1 MGKEAALRSGLFRVC
16 KGLRRGGVSAI
27 REGVTNLSHKV
38 RMAQYGTKHSHAGGV
53 LEVMLASPDVEVVGV
68 YEPDPE
74 RRRTLEAAGKPPW
87 SDVSWFDSPADF
99 LDDPTVLAVASEG
112 SNAESLDHT
121 EAIVDAGK
129 HVFYDKP
136 AGEDYRRFERI
147 VGKARSA
154 GLQVQMGYMF
164 RHHAG
169 FSRIAEWVRS
179 GLLGDV
185 FSVRA
190 HMSTHLDRPAQ
201 EAIARHPGGIFYDL
215 SGHMIDQIVWIL
227 GRPTTVTSFLRQDAT
242 DVAGFSDNTLCV
254 LEYDSAMAFVDIAA
268 VETPP
273 MARRFEVYGTVGS
286 AIMEPFEPPGPIRL
300 CLNEERGGFPA
311 GVSMVEVEDRPRYV
325 DNLASFVK
333 ALRGEKAPDRSL
345 DHELLV
351 QETILRSAGHIS
363 E

>member
-1 MGKEAALRSGLFRVC
+1 M
-16 KGLRRGGVSAI
+16 
-27 REGVTNLSHKV
+27 SHKV
-38 RMAQYGTKHSHAGGV
+38 RMAQYGTKHGHATGV
-53 LEVMLASPDVEVVGV
+53 LEVMLASPEVDVVGV
-68 YEPDPE
+68 YEPDPA
-74 RRRTLEAAGKPPW
+74 RRRTLEHAGRPPW
-87 SDVSWFDSPADF
+87 SEVNWFDSPTEF
-99 LDDPTVLAVASEG
+99 LDEPSVLAVASEG

-136 AGEDYRRFERI
+136 AGDDYRRFERI
-147 VGKARSA
+147 IGKARSS
-154 GLQVQMGYMF
+154 GLLVQMGYMF

-169 FSRIAEWVRS
+169 FSRISEWARS

-201 EAIARHPGGIFYDL
+201 EAIAPHRGGIFYDL

-227 GRPTTVTSFLRQDAT
+227 GRPTKVTSFLRQDAT
-242 DVAGFSDNTLCV
+242 DVPGFSDNTLCV

-273 MARRFEVYGTVGS
+273 MARRFEVYGTAGS

-300 CLNEERGGFPA
+300 CLNEGRGGYPA
-311 GVSMVEVEDRPRYV
+311 GVSMVEVEDRQRYV
-325 DNLASFVK
+325 DNLASFVR
-333 ALRGEKAPDRSL
+333 ALRCEKAPDRSL

-351 QETILRSAGHIS
+351 QETILRSTGHIG

>member
-1 MGKEAALRSGLFRVC
+1 M
-16 KGLRRGGVSAI
+16 
-27 REGVTNLSHKV
+27 NHKV
-38 RMAQYGTKHSHAGGV
+38 RMAQYGTKHSHAEGV
-53 LEVMLASPDVEVVGV
+53 LDVMLASPDVEVVGV

-74 RRRTLEAAGKPPW
+74 RRRTLEAEGKQPW
-87 SDVSWFDSPADF
+87 SDVSWFDSPAEF
-99 LDDPTVLAVASEG
+99 LHDPTVLAVASEG

-154 GLQVQMGYMF
+154 GIQVQMGYMF

-215 SGHMIDQIVWIL
+215 SGHMIDQIAWIL

-242 DVAGFSDNTLCV
+242 FVPGFNDNTLSV
-254 LEYDSAMAFVDIAA
+254 LEFDSAVAFVDIAA

-273 MARRFEVYGTVGS
+273 TARRFEVYGTAGS

-311 GVSMVEVEDRPRYV
+311 GVSMVEVGDRPRYV
-325 DNLASFVK
+325 DNLASFVR
-333 ALRGEKAPDRSL
+333 ALRCEKAPDRSL

-351 QETILRSAGHIS
+351 QETILRCTGHIS
-363 E
+363 